1 MEQNNLIVTPDGKSW
16 DEVTRDT
23 SYIGSGRVSVAAEND
38 TWILNNDHHIFDEMR
53 GDNSTSFGS
62 ARYNKDFAISYD
74 RFICLVDGNYKV
86 SFKFLQK
93 HAEHVYLR
101 VNGANIAGSHHPA
114 AQAATNYATMTLV
127 ENIQLKRGDYVQTYD
142 QIHGGMW
149 SHFYIEKI

>member
-1 MEQNNLIVTPDGKSW
+1 M
-16 DEVTRDT
+16 
-23 SYIGSGRVSVAAEND
+23 
-38 TWILNNDHHIFDEMR
+38 M
-53 GDNSTSFGS
+53 
-62 ARYNKDFAISYD
+62 
-74 RFICLVDGNYKV
+74 
-86 SFKFLQK
+86 
-93 HAEHVYLR
+93 R